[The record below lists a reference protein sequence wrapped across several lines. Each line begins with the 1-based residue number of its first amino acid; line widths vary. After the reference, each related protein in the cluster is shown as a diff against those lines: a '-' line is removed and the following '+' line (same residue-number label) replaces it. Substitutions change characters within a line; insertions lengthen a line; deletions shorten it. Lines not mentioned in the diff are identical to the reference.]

1 MLYSKFRSGSAGVPF
16 LVLFAI
22 AIGSIFLIGD
32 LFETHGQRVRA
43 RSQINP
49 NCTVASGASY
59 LKYADIY
66 ADGNIAVQ
74 GSYNCRGAFI
84 YDISNP
90 DQPVHASTYDPSPR
104 QAFLEAIVVGNRGY
118 FGSGGTTPGG
128 TANAGDGVHIV
139 DLTNPYSPV
148 LLGKV
153 NAANGNGFN
162 GIHEMVVHNNY
173 LIINYN
179 STSNKTLKVIDVSNP
194 ASPVFKWNLTPL
206 DSNWVHA
213 VHVRGDRMYTS
224 GWGGRIE
231 IYDISNLATQ
241 PPVLL
246 GSVLGNS
253 TNHSSWTSED
263 GRYLYSARETLNGDI
278 RVYDVQNPA
287 VPLLVRSIKTTDLGL
302 NAVSPHNPTVL
313 GNYLYVSW
321 YQAGVQVFD
330 LGDPIDPK
338 RVAQFD
344 TYPTEF
350 APTDAERSIL
360 ESEEP
365 WDIMCGSPQRQNS
378 LPNSYDGNWA
388 VFPFLGHDKVIAGD
402 MTFGLFILDATDIN
416 EPKNQNSDFDGDR
429 KTDLSYFRPSTGNWS
444 YVSSSNGN
452 ETVVP
457 FGLPT
462 DVMVPGDYDGDGKTD
477 VAVYRP
483 SEGAWFIN
491 RSSQGFLAVNW
502 GLPGDIPVPG
512 DYDADGKTDFAVY
525 RPSNG
530 VWYIYQSLG
539 GLKVLGWGL
548 STDKPVPGDY
558 DGDGKTD
565 VAVWRPSN
573 GMWFVIQSTTTT
585 AYTWSYGMT
594 GDIPLVADFDGNG
607 YSDYAVYRP
616 SSGDF
621 LIADPKATPVF
632 RAYSWGTATDIP
644 VPADYDGDGKADA
657 AVFRPTT
664 SQWFIINS
672 SNGSITAANHGGV
685 GDRPS
690 PASLFLQ

>member
-1 MLYSKFRSGSAGVPF
+1 MSVVV
-16 LVLFAI
+16 VLM
-22 AIGSIFLIGD
+22 LIGGIY
-32 LFETHGQRVRA
+32 ETFGQRVRV

-49 NCTVASGASY
+49 NCVTASGASY

-74 GSYNCRGAFI
+74 GSYNCRGVFI
-84 YDISNP
+84 YDISDP
-90 DQPVHASTYDPSPR
+90 DRPVLASTYDPSPR

-118 FGSGGTTPGG
+118 FGSGGTSASGNPNG
-128 TANAGDGVHIV
+128 GDGVHIV
-139 DLTNPYSPV
+139 DLTNPYQPV

-153 NAANGNGFN
+153 NASIASGFN

-179 STSNKTLKVIDVSNP
+179 STSNKTLKIIDVSNP

-206 DSNWVHA
+206 DSTWVHA

-231 IYDISNLATQ
+231 IYDISNLGTQ
-241 PPVLL
+241 APIRL

-263 GRYLYSARETLNGDI
+263 GRYLYSARETLDGDI

-287 VPLLVRSIKTTDLGL
+287 VPLLVRSFKTSEIGL

-313 GNYLYVSW
+313 GNRLYVSW

-330 LGDPIDPK
+330 LSDPIDPK
-338 RVAQFD
+338 PIGQFD

-350 APTDAERSIL
+350 APPANELRIL
-360 ESEEP
+360 ESDEP
-365 WDIMCGSPQRQNS
+365 WDIMCGSPARQNS

-402 MTFGLFILDATDIN
+402 MTNGLFILDATQVAT
-416 EPKNQNSDFDGDR
+416 PKNQNSDFDGDR
-429 KTDLSYFRPSTGNWS
+429 RSDLSYFRPSSGNWS
-444 YVSSSNGN
+444 IINSSNGV
-452 ETVVP
+452 ESLVP

-483 SEGAWFIN
+483 TAGAWFVN
-491 RSSQGFLAVNW
+491 RSSNGFLAFNW
-502 GLPGDIPVPG
+502 GLQGDIPVPG

-573 GMWFVIQSTTTT
+573 GMWFVIQSTTTK
-585 AYTWSYGMT
+585 AFTWSYGTT
-594 GDIPLVADFDGNG
+594 GDIPIVADFDGNG
-607 YSDYAVYRP
+607 VSDYAVYRP
-616 SSGDF
+616 SAGNF
-621 LIADPKATPVF
+621 LIADPRATPVF
-632 RAYSWGTATDIP
+632 RAYSWGNSTDIP

-657 AVFRPTT
+657 AVFRPST

-672 SNGSITAANHGGV
+672 STGSINVANFGTN
-685 GDRPS
+685 GDKPS
-690 PASLFLQ
+690 PASLFAQ